1 MMTLGELL
9 LEGKKRLR
17 AARIDE
23 ADLDAWY
30 LLEYVTGCTKHE
42 YYLCPKRLTEEN
54 QEKKYLEL
62 INKRTMHVPLQHL
75 TGSQE
80 FMGYTFLVNEHVLIP
95 RQDTEILV
103 EEALKYVRPGM
114 EILDLCTGSGCI
126 LLSILKK
133 VPGVL
138 GYGTDISENALQVAG
153 WNQEHLKASA
163 RLWKSDLFEQIEGK
177 FDCILS
183 NPPYIPSDVV
193 DTLME
198 EVRDYE
204 PRIALD
210 GKEDGLYYY
219 RKITEQSPEYLKPGG
234 MLFLEIGYDQAEA
247 VMTLMERKFTQVR
260 MIRDLSGCDRVV
272 YGSVKL

>member
-23 ADLDAWY
+23 AELDAWY
-30 LLEYVTGCTKHE
+30 LLESVTGCTKHE

-80 FMGYTFLVNEHVLIP
+80 FMGYTFRVNEHVLIP

-153 WNQEHLKASA
+153 WNQEHLKTSA

-219 RKITEQSPEYLKPGG
+219 RKITEQSPEYLKQGG